1 MSVTTVVLADDHHIV
16 RHSLRVMLETK
27 PNFRVVGEAEDGL
40 QALEL
45 LESLKPDVI
54 VLDVMMPK
62 LGGLE
67 VARQARKRSAAT
79 RVVILSM
86 YADEAYVIEALRA
99 GAQAY
104 VLKTCSPEEF
114 VTAIKEAVLGH
125 TYLSPPLSDLAIRA
139 YINAAQASSLETPE
153 PLTPREREVLHL
165 AAQGYTTSQIAEIL
179 SISQQTAQTHRRNM
193 MSRLKLHSQTELVR
207 YAIEKG
213 ILKPGEGSPQILGH

>member
-1 MSVTTVVLADDHHIV
+1 MSVITVVLADDHHIV
-16 RHSLRVMLETK
+16 RHSLRVMLESKTD
-27 PNFRVVGEAEDGL
+27 FRIVGEAEDGL

-45 LESLKPDVI
+45 LERLKPDVI
-54 VLDVMMPK
+54 VLDVMMPR

-67 VARQARKRSAAT
+67 VARQASKRSPAT

-104 VLKTCSPEEF
+104 VLKSCSPEEF
-114 VTAIKEAVLGH
+114 VTAIKEAAVGH
-125 TYLSPPLSDLAIRA
+125 SYLSPPLSDLAIRA
-139 YINAAQASSLETPE
+139 YISAAQASTLKTPE
-153 PLTPREREVLHL
+153 ALTPREREVLHL
-165 AAQGYTTSQIAEIL
+165 AAEGYTTTQIAEML

-193 MSRLKLHSQTELVR
+193 MHRLKIHNQTELVR

-213 ILKPGEGSPQILGH
+213 ILKPGE

>member
-1 MSVTTVVLADDHHIV
+1 MSVITVVLADDHHIV
-16 RHSLRVMLETK
+16 RHSLRVMLESKTD
-27 PNFRVVGEAEDGL
+27 FRIVGEAEDGL

-45 LESLKPDVI
+45 LERLRPDVI

-67 VARQARKRSAAT
+67 VARQASKRSPAT

-104 VLKTCSPEEF
+104 VLKSCSPEEF
-114 VTAIKEAVLGH
+114 VTAIKEAAVGH
-125 TYLSPPLSDLAIRA
+125 SYLSPPLSDLAIRA
-139 YINAAQASSLETPE
+139 YISAAQASTLKTPE

-165 AAQGYTTSQIAEIL
+165 AAEGYTTTQIADIL

-193 MSRLKLHSQTELVR
+193 MHRLKIHSQTELVR

-213 ILKPGEGSPQILGH
+213 ILKPGE

>member
-1 MSVTTVVLADDHHIV
+1 MSVITVVLADDHHIV

-27 PNFRVVGEAEDGL
+27 VDFRIVGEAEDGL

-45 LESLKPDVI
+45 LERLKPDVI

-67 VARQARKRSAAT
+67 VARQASKRSPAT

-104 VLKTCSPEEF
+104 VLKSCSPEEF
-114 VTAIKEAVLGH
+114 VTAIKEAAVGH
-125 TYLSPPLSDLAIRA
+125 SYLSPPLSDLAIRA
-139 YINAAQASSLETPE
+139 YISAAQASTLKTPE
-153 PLTPREREVLHL
+153 ALTPREREVLHL
-165 AAQGYTTSQIAEIL
+165 AAEGYTTTQIAEML

-193 MSRLKLHSQTELVR
+193 MHRLKIHNQTELVR

-213 ILKPGEGSPQILGH
+213 ILKPGE

>member
-1 MSVTTVVLADDHHIV
+1 MSVITVVLADDHHIV

-27 PNFRVVGEAEDGL
+27 TDFRIVGEAEDGL

-45 LESLKPDVI
+45 LERLKPDVI
-54 VLDVMMPK
+54 VLDVMMPR

-67 VARQARKRSAAT
+67 VARQASKRSPAT

-104 VLKTCSPEEF
+104 VLKSCSPEEF
-114 VTAIKEAVLGH
+114 VTAIKEAAVGH
-125 TYLSPPLSDLAIRA
+125 SYLSPPLSDLAIRA
-139 YINAAQASSLETPE
+139 YVSAAQATTLKTPE

-165 AAQGYTTSQIAEIL
+165 AAEGYTTAQIADIL

-207 YAIEKG
+207 YAIDKG
-213 ILKPGEGSPQILGH
+213 VLKPGE

>member
-1 MSVTTVVLADDHHIV
+1 MSVITVVLADDHHIV
-16 RHSLRVMLETK
+16 RHSLRVMLESKTD
-27 PNFRVVGEAEDGL
+27 FRIVGEAEDGL

-45 LESLKPDVI
+45 LERLKPDVI
-54 VLDVMMPK
+54 VLDVMMPR

-67 VARQARKRSAAT
+67 VARQASKRSPAT

-104 VLKTCSPEEF
+104 VLKSCSPEEF
-114 VTAIKEAVLGH
+114 VTAIKEAAVGH
-125 TYLSPPLSDLAIRA
+125 SYLSPPLSDLAIRA
-139 YINAAQASSLETPE
+139 YINAAQASTLKIPE

-165 AAQGYTTSQIAEIL
+165 AAEGYTTTQIAEML

-193 MSRLKLHSQTELVR
+193 MHRLKIHNQTELVR

-213 ILKPGEGSPQILGH
+213 ILKPGE

>member
-1 MSVTTVVLADDHHIV
+1 MSVITVVLADDHHIV
-16 RHSLRVMLETK
+16 RHSLRVMLESKTD
-27 PNFRVVGEAEDGL
+27 FRIVGEAEDGL

-45 LESLKPDVI
+45 LERLKPDVI

-67 VARQARKRSAAT
+67 VARQASKRSPAT

-104 VLKTCSPEEF
+104 VLKSCSPEEF
-114 VTAIKEAVLGH
+114 VTAIKEAAVGH
-125 TYLSPPLSDLAIRA
+125 SYLSPPLSDLAIRA
-139 YINAAQASSLETPE
+139 YISAAQASTLKTPE

-165 AAQGYTTSQIAEIL
+165 AAEGYTTTQIAEML

-193 MSRLKLHSQTELVR
+193 MHRLKIHNQTELVR

-213 ILKPGEGSPQILGH
+213 ILKPGE

>member
-1 MSVTTVVLADDHHIV
+1 MSVTTVVLADDHHLV

-27 PNFRVVGEAEDGL
+27 PEFRVVGEAEDGL

-45 LESLKPDVI
+45 LDRLKPDVI
-54 VLDVMMPK
+54 VIDVMMPR

-67 VARQARKRSAAT
+67 VARQARKRSPST
-79 RVVILSM
+79 RVVVLSM
-86 YADEAYVIEALRA
+86 YADEAYVTEALRS

-104 VLKTCSPEEF
+104 VLKSASPEEF
-114 VTAIKEAVLGH
+114 VTAIKEAAAGH
-125 TYLSPPLSDLAIRA
+125 PYLSPPLSELAIRA
-139 YINAAQASSLETPE
+139 YISAARASSLETPE

-165 AAQGYTTSQIAEIL
+165 AAQGYTTSQIARML

-193 MSRLKLHSQTELVR
+193 MHRLKLHSQTDVVR

-213 ILKPGEGSPQILGH
+213 ILKPRG

>member
-1 MSVTTVVLADDHHIV
+1 MSVITVVLADDHHIV

-27 PNFRVVGEAEDGL
+27 AGFQVVGEAEDGL

-45 LESLKPDVI
+45 LERLKPDVI

-67 VARQARKRSAAT
+67 VARQAGKRSSAT
-79 RVVILSM
+79 RVVILTM

-99 GAQAY
+99 GARGY

-114 VTAIKEAVLGH
+114 VTAIKEAASGH

-139 YINAAQASSLETPE
+139 YVSAAQATTLKTPE

-165 AAQGYTTSQIAEIL
+165 AAEGYTTAQIADIL

-193 MSRLKLHSQTELVR
+193 MGRLKLHSQTELVR

-213 ILKPGEGSPQILGH
+213 ILKPGE

>member
-1 MSVTTVVLADDHHIV
+1 
-16 RHSLRVMLETK
+16 MLESKTD
-27 PNFRVVGEAEDGL
+27 FRIVGEAEDGL

-45 LESLKPDVI
+45 LERLKPDVI
-54 VLDVMMPK
+54 VLDVMMPR

-67 VARQARKRSAAT
+67 VARQASKRSPAT

-104 VLKTCSPEEF
+104 VLKSCSPEEF
-114 VTAIKEAVLGH
+114 VTAIKEAAVGH
-125 TYLSPPLSDLAIRA
+125 SYLSPPLSDLAIRA
-139 YINAAQASSLETPE
+139 YISAAQASTLKTPE
-153 PLTPREREVLHL
+153 ALTPREREVLHL
-165 AAQGYTTSQIAEIL
+165 AAEGYTTTQIADIL

-193 MSRLKLHSQTELVR
+193 MHRLKIHNQTELVR

-213 ILKPGEGSPQILGH
+213 ILKPGE

>member
-1 MSVTTVVLADDHHIV
+1 MSVITVVLADDHHIV

-27 PNFRVVGEAEDGL
+27 TDFRIVGEAEDGL

-45 LESLKPDVI
+45 LERLKPDVI

-67 VARQARKRSAAT
+67 VARQASKRSPAT
-79 RVVILSM
+79 RVVRLSM

-104 VLKTCSPEEF
+104 VLKSCSPEEF
-114 VTAIKEAVLGH
+114 VTAIKEAAVGH
-125 TYLSPPLSDLAIRA
+125 SYLSPPLSDLAIRA
-139 YINAAQASSLETPE
+139 YVSAAQASTLKTPE

-165 AAQGYTTSQIAEIL
+165 AAEGYTTTQIAEML

-193 MSRLKLHSQTELVR
+193 MHRLKIHSQTELVR

-213 ILKPGEGSPQILGH
+213 ILKPGE

>member
-1 MSVTTVVLADDHHIV
+1 MSVITVVLADDHHIV
-16 RHSLRVMLETK
+16 RHSLRVMLESKTD
-27 PNFRVVGEAEDGL
+27 FRIVGEAEDGL

-45 LESLKPDVI
+45 LERLKPDVI
-54 VLDVMMPK
+54 VLDVMMPR

-67 VARQARKRSAAT
+67 VARQASKRSPAT

-104 VLKTCSPEEF
+104 VLKSCSPEEF
-114 VTAIKEAVLGH
+114 VTAIKEAAVGH
-125 TYLSPPLSDLAIRA
+125 SYLSPPLSDLAIRA
-139 YINAAQASSLETPE
+139 YINAAQASTLKTPE

-165 AAQGYTTSQIAEIL
+165 AAEGYTTTQIAEML

-193 MSRLKLHSQTELVR
+193 MHRLKIHNQTELVR

-213 ILKPGEGSPQILGH
+213 ILKPGE